1 MADSE
6 LVACL
11 AAARLYVVSGDAPPE
26 IQANVLRDALD
37 GGADVVQ
44 LRNKVAAPGDLLE
57 AARLVAAHARARE
70 ALFVVNDHLALAIEV
85 GADGV
90 HLGQDD
96 LAVEAARSE
105 AARSRWSGL
114 VGRSTHSLDQALE
127 AQRQGADYLGVGP
140 VYATPTKPGRSA
152 VGRELLEEVSG
163 VISIPWFAIGGID
176 SSNLD
181 DVLAAGAARVAVVR
195 AVCEAP
201 EPAAGAR
208 ALLARLQQPLG
219 APA

>member
-6 LVACL
+6 LAARL
-11 AAARLYVVSGDAPPE
+11 AAARLYVVSADAPPE

-37 GGADVVQ
+37 GGAGIVQ
-44 LRNKVAAPGDLLE
+44 LRNKAAAPGDLLE
-57 AARLVAAHARARE
+57 PARLVAAHARARGS
-70 ALFVVNDHLALAIEV
+70 LFIVNDHLALAIEA

-96 LAVEAARSE
+96 LSVEAARS
-105 AARSRWSGL
+105 SWSGL

-127 AQRQGADYLGVGP
+127 AQRQGVDYVGVGP
-140 VYATPTKPGRSA
+140 VYATPTKPGRPA
-152 VGRELLEEVSG
+152 VGLELLEEVRG

-176 SSNLD
+176 SSNLE

-201 EPAAGAR
+201 EPAAATR

>member
-6 LVACL
+6 LVARL

-26 IQANVLRDALD
+26 IQANVLRAALD

-44 LRNKVAAPGDLLE
+44 LRNKVAAPSGLLE
-57 AARLVAAHARARE
+57 PARLVGAHARARG
-70 ALFVVNDHLALAIEV
+70 AVFIVNDHLDLAIEA

-96 LAVEAARSE
+96 ISVEAAR
-105 AARSRWSGL
+105 AAWGGL
-114 VGRSTHSLDQALE
+114 IGRSTHSLDQALE
-127 AQRQGADYLGVGP
+127 AQRQGVDYIGVGP
-140 VYATPTKPGRSA
+140 VYATPTKPGRPA
-152 VGRELLEEVSG
+152 VGLELLQAVASA
-163 VISIPWFAIGGID
+163 ISIPWFAIGGID
-176 SSNLD
+176 SSNLE
-181 DVLAAGAARVAVVR
+181 DVLAAGASRVAVVR

-201 EPAAGAR
+201 EPAAASR

>member
-6 LVACL
+6 LADRL
-11 AAARLYVVSGDAPPE
+11 AAARLYVVSADAPPE

-37 GGADVVQ
+37 GGAGLVQ
-44 LRNKVAAPGDLLE
+44 LRNKAAAPSDLLE
-57 AARLVAAHARARE
+57 PARLVAAHARARG
-70 ALFVVNDHLALAIEV
+70 ALFIVNDHLALAIEAR
-85 GADGV
+85 ADGV
-90 HLGQDD
+90 HLGQHD
-96 LAVEAARSE
+96 LSVEAARS
-105 AARSRWSGL
+105 SWSGL
-114 VGRSTHSLDQALE
+114 VGRSTHSLDEALE
-127 AQRQGADYLGVGP
+127 AQRQGVDYVGVGP
-140 VYATPTKPGRSA
+140 VYATPTKPGRPA
-152 VGRELLEEVSG
+152 VGLELLEVVRG

-176 SSNLD
+176 SSNLE

-201 EPAAGAR
+201 EPVAATR